1 MPLASPNTLRSGGHR
16 WPRLPAVSRAGR
28 PLENAIR
35 RVSQVGCTT
44 LITGETGCGKGEV
57 ARAIHAAGPRSEAAF
72 VPVNCGGLPA
82 SLAESQLFG
91 HEKGAFTGAIGATR
105 GAFRAADGGV
115 LFLDEVADLPLE
127 LQPMLLDVLERREV
141 TPVGS
146 TRQVPI
152 DVQVIAATNRSLEEA
167 VQQGEFREDLLF
179 RLNTIHLEVPPLR
192 ERPEDIPRLISH
204 FAAYFADRHGQALWQ
219 PRPTTLARL
228 VSCPWPGNVR
238 QLAQAVERHYVFG
251 VDDGDLLE
259 SLAADG
265 PTDCG
270 GDPSAEPTDEAAAPL
285 EASQKAAPEPAAVL
299 AEVAPD
305 DATPDDATR
314 ADAPAASAAGPAEA
328 EPPTFNLREVRNR
341 TVRAAMAAAGNH
353 FGKAATLLG
362 VSPNTLTKLV
372 AEACPELSRKKRAGQ
387 SKRHARA
394 LSPAAPR

>member
-1 MPLASPNTLRSGGHR
+1 MPLAAPNTLRPGGHR
-16 WPRLPAVSRAGR
+16 WPRLPAASRAGR

-57 ARAIHAAGPRSEAAF
+57 ARAIHASGPRSEAAF

-115 LFLDEVADLPLE
+115 LFLDEVAELPLE

-167 VQQGEFREDLLF
+167 VEQGKFREDLLF

-204 FAAYFADRHGQALWQ
+204 FAAYFADRHGQDLWQ

-251 VDDGDLLE
+251 VDDSDLVE
-259 SLAADG
+259 SLAADV
-265 PTDCG
+265 PADCG
-270 GDPSAEPTDEAAAPL
+270 GDAPADPTVEALAASL
-285 EASQKAAPEPAAVL
+285 EASQRVAPEPAAAL
-299 AEVAPD
+299 
-305 DATPDDATR
+305 
-314 ADAPAASAAGPAEA
+314 ADAPAAPAAASHADA

-372 AEACPELSRKKRAGQ
+372 AEACPDLSRKRRARQ
-387 SKRHARA
+387 SKRHGFT

>member
-1 MPLASPNTLRSGGHR
+1 MPLAPASTFSPGGHR

-57 ARAIHAAGPRSEAAF
+57 ARAIHASGPRSEAAF

-115 LFLDEVADLPLE
+115 LFLDEIADLPLE

-152 DVQVIAATNRSLEEA
+152 DVQVIAATNRSLDEA
-167 VQQGEFREDLLF
+167 VEQGQFREDLLF

-219 PRPTTLARL
+219 PQPTTLARL

-251 VDDGDLLE
+251 VDDSDLLD

-265 PTDCG
+265 PADPG
-270 GDPSAEPTDEAAAPL
+270 GDPPAEPTIEAAASL
-285 EASQKAAPEPAAVL
+285 EASQRAAPEL
-299 AEVAPD
+299 A
-305 DATPDDATR
+305 ATP
-314 ADAPAASAAGPAEA
+314 ADAPVADATAPPAAASHAHG

-353 FGKAATLLG
+353 FGKAAALLG
-362 VSPNTLTKLV
+362 VAPNTLTKLV
-372 AEACPELSRKKRAGQ
+372 AEACPELSRKKRPGH
-387 SKRHARA
+387 SKRHALA
-394 LSPAAPR
+394 LSPAARR